1 MEGRDETGS
10 VRQRAQFPR
19 FATEYSRLRTYDEWP
34 KQMKQTPAQLADAG
48 LYYTKRGDRVV
59 CFSCGGGLHTWEE
72 DDIPWEQ
79 HALYYGDKCEYVRL
93 LKGNGYHEEV
103 IAKLAAMRIIAE
115 QDDNREEE
123 AKKDH
128 KNEKKEVLACSG
140 SSKTDREGKDDND
153 DDEDES
159 KKCKIC
165 FDKEYDCLFYPCG
178 HIIACA
184 KCASALSAC
193 PACQRA
199 FQNIVK
205 VYFL

>member
-48 LYYTKRGDRVV
+48 LYYTNRGDRVV

-72 DDIPWEQ
+72 HDIPWEQ

-93 LKGNGYHEEV
+93 LKGNEYHEEV
-103 IAKLAAMRIIAE
+103 IAKLAAMRINAE
-115 QDDNREEE
+115 QD
-123 AKKDH
+123 
-128 KNEKKEVLACSG
+128 EKKEEENEDDKKENEQMLARSA
-140 SSKTDREGKDDND
+140 SSKTDCE
-153 DDEDES
+153 EADES

-193 PACQRA
+193 PACQNA

-205 VYFL
+205 VYFM